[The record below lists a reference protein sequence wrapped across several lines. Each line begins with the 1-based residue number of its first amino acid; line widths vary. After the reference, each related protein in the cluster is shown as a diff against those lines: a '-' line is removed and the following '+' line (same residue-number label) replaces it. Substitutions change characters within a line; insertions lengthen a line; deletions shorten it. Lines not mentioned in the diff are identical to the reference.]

1 MTMAGVFPMDVDALI
16 ADYLGRLRAAAWP
29 LPSVRRT
36 ELEAEVSEH
45 IEAGLEAEG
54 GRTEVAVRNVLER
67 LGAPEDI
74 VSAEVDAG
82 SGSQSAQAGYGPPAD
97 PGVASQPASVAAG
110 GPN

>member
-45 IEAGLEAEG
+45 IEAALEAEG
-54 GRTEVAVRNVLER
+54 GRSEVAVRNVLER

-74 VSAEVDAG
+74 VSAEVDADAG
-82 SGSQSAQAGYGPPAD
+82 LRPAQAIHGPPA
-97 PGVASQPASVAAG
+97 AAG
-110 GPN
+110 

>member
-1 MTMAGVFPMDVDALI
+1 MAMTMAGVLPMDVDALI

-74 VSAEVDAG
+74 
-82 SGSQSAQAGYGPPAD
+82 
-97 PGVASQPASVAAG
+97 AG
-110 GPN
+110 GCVFLASSDADYLNGAVLNIDGGWLGR

>member
-29 LPSVRRT
+29 LPPVRRT

-54 GRTEVAVRNVLER
+54 GRSEEAVRNVLER
-67 LGAPEDI
+67 LRAPKDI
-74 VSAEVDAG
+74 GSAGVADSSRLRLGQAN
-82 SGSQSAQAGYGPPAD
+82 SGSSVQSR
-97 PGVASQPASVAAG
+97 
-110 GPN
+110 